1 MEIQKVRPEVRMSD
15 FVTNVLKAKVIEN
28 DATESPEEEFNP
40 IIEKNSVDV
49 IKIRQLEQKQELL
62 VGLTNVLF
70 KKFEE
75 MHPTKRYSKFEF
87 TDLSWYKNLTSE
99 KKQNS

>member
-1 MEIQKVRPEVRMSD
+1 MSD
-15 FVTNVLKAKVIEN
+15 FVTNVLKAKINE
-28 DATESPEEEFNP
+28 DGTTESPKEELNQ
-40 IIEKNSVDV
+40 ITEKNSVDV

-75 MHPTKRYSKFEF
+75 IHPTKRYSKFEF
-87 TDLSWYKNLTSE
+87 TDLSWYKNLTSN
-99 KKQNS
+99 K